1 MHRLLVIER
10 AVLKFN
16 VEKLKVRML
25 NDMKLR
31 ESMRLTFQTYLQL
44 LKTWMTMMMIMIMMR
59 VSTGLGKALILL
71 ITYVGS
77 KISGIDGLDMRE
89 KME

>member
-1 MHRLLVIER
+1 
-10 AVLKFN
+10 
-16 VEKLKVRML
+16 
-25 NDMKLR
+25 
-31 ESMRLTFQTYLQL
+31 
-44 LKTWMTMMMIMIMMR
+44 MMMIMIMMR